1 MIRLRVD
8 DQSLNTIRLALSP
21 LWETMGSLALLAR
34 YRGEVPSPYTSW
46 ARTVR
51 QGMPPEL
58 AEGLVGLIRRPDP
71 PSLIRAAVLHVPDPS
86 RTDLAAELKHLRESH
101 AGEPGDD
108 ELVGQLERYWDWAV
122 APYWTSIRSSLEE
135 EVLLRGRTLA
145 VEGPEAMLGELGGRV
160 TWRRPQLTA
169 PYHRELTCEVTDSKL
184 LLVPTVFSGGLRLF
198 TTEHEGIVAMSYQA
212 RATGFFHTL
221 TRTERKSESDDRL
234 ALLLGGGRAQVLRA
248 LEVPKTTTAVAESL
262 GLAKST
268 VSQHLNVL
276 TSAGVVWRQR
286 LGGRVFYQL
295 DRGGFALLE
304 HLGY

>member
-8 DQSLNTIRLALSP
+8 DQSLNTIRMALSP
-21 LWETMGSLALLAR
+21 LWETMGSLALLGR
-34 YRGEVPSPYTSW
+34 YRGAAPSPYTSW

-58 AEGLVGLIRRPDP
+58 AQELVDVIRRPDP
-71 PSLIRAAVLHVPDPS
+71 PLLIRAAVQHVPDPS
-86 RTDLAAELKHLRESH
+86 RTTLAAELKHVRESC
-101 AGEPGDD
+101 ADEPGAD
-108 ELVGQLERYWDWAV
+108 ELVDRLQRYWDWAV
-122 APYWTSIRSSLEE
+122 APYWNSIRSALEE

-145 VEGPEAMLGELGGRV
+145 LEGPEAMLGELGGRV

-169 PYHRELTCEVTDSKL
+169 PYHRDLTCDVTDSKL

-198 TTEHEGIVAMSYQA
+198 TTERQNTVAMSYQA
-212 RATGFFHTL
+212 RATGFFHSL
-221 TRTERKSESDDRL
+221 TGTDRRRESEDRL
-234 ALLLGGGRAQVLRA
+234 ALLLGDGRAQVLRA
-248 LEVPKTTTAVAESL
+248 LEMPKTTTAVAESL

-268 VSQHLNVL
+268 VSQHLTVL
-276 TSAGVVWRQR
+276 TGAGVVWRQR

-304 HLGY
+304 HLGH